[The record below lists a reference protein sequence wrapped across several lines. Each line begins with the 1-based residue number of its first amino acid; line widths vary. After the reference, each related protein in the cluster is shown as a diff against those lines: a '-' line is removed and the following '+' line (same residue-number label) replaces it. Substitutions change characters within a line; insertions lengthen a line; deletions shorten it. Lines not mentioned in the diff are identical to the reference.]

1 MIDPFHDM
9 RVAIAGMAL
18 VLGGLSFVVHLVFSA
33 RLAAKEAEEARRD
46 VRALMTR
53 AGADAASMSPPQ
65 VAELA
70 KALAALVDSLVKAG
84 PALWSMIGSLLF
96 LLVACTAAGV
106 FKDGPKPPEAKPPSS
121 QNPPAPQAQSGPAI
135 KHVEPPPVVR

>member
-9 RVAIAGMAL
+9 RTAIAGTAL
-18 VLGGLSFVVHLVFSA
+18 VLGGLSFGVHLVFSA

-53 AGADAASMSPPQ
+53 ASADGASMSTPQ

-96 LLVACTAAGV
+96 LMVACTAAGV
-106 FKDGPKPPEAKPPSS
+106 FTEAPEAPSPG
-121 QNPPAPQAQSGPAI
+121 NKAPPPAEAQPGPSG
-135 KHVEPPPVVR
+135 KHVEPPPPIVR